1 MKNNHRNRL
10 GWACAAGIVAV
21 LAIAGFQGAA
31 EKTGVVDLNK
41 CIQQSTLGQ
50 ANTAQLNAAVA
61 ARRGLIDFIRTYR
74 VLTPEQAQKMR
85 DLTLKANITDP
96 EKAELERIKQ
106 EVIAN
111 DRKRN
116 ELAQKGN
123 GLTDD
128 EKKQLNE
135 FAQRAQAMGAVLE
148 AWNGDFTQ
156 DLTDLQQKLQS
167 ETIDKAKAA
176 LAQVGKAQG
185 FSMIF
190 ETNVAPYSANDVTE
204 AVVKQMNANR

>member
-1 MKNNHRNRL
+1 MNNKQWNRL
-10 GWACAAGIVAV
+10 GWACAAGLVALLGIV
-21 LAIAGFQGAA
+21 GFQGAA

-41 CIQQSTLGQ
+41 CIQQSALGQ
-50 ANTAQLNAAVA
+50 ANTAQLNAAVN

-74 VLTPEQAQKMR
+74 VLTAEQAQRMR
-85 DLTLKANITDP
+85 DLTLKTTVTDA
-96 EKAELERIKQ
+96 EKAELERLKQ
-106 EVIAN
+106 EVIAA
-111 DRKRN
+111 DKKRN

-148 AWNGDFTQ
+148 AWNGDFTD
-156 DLTDLQQKLQS
+156 DLTQLQQKLQA

-185 FSMIF
+185 FSVIF
-190 ETNVAPYSANDVTE
+190 ETNVAPYAANDVTE
-204 AVVKQMNANR
+204 AVVKQMNASR